1 MENTTET
8 LSDEDENSDEDSQD
22 MSEES
27 DEDSDGGL
35 RAYTVASNDFVPSFE
50 VKTKVKTKGGKT
62 QPQEDEVNATSTPNE
77 AVKEPSEEVNDSSPE
92 QNWSQSQQKAL
103 EAALVQFPKGTT
115 ERWERIA
122 NKVPGKTKDQCILRF
137 KHLAEMIKKKK
148 EASANEQ

>member
-1 MENTTET
+1 MENTET
-8 LSDEDENSDEDSQD
+8 LSDEDENSDEDSED

-27 DEDSDGGL
+27 DSDSDGGL

-62 QPQEDEVNATSTPNE
+62 QLQEDEVNATSTPPSE
-77 AVKEPSEEVNDSSPE
+77 AVKETSREEVTNSPE

-137 KHLAEMIKKKK
+137 KNLAEMVKKKK